1 MQCSRAF
8 FPSEKQC
15 YSQLFYFKICVLCQN
30 VCLNFGLCDSIHC
43 QFTQCYF
50 NIECQMVENTAYC
63 SHAIQQTNWVTD
75 LGSTLK
81 INVYGIPYR
90 IKPRSRKRSWKRRLL
105 EETNKAVVVR
115 RVFMQYCSFRTGF
128 PVPYSSFLFL
138 IILFLYIL
146 YECIMPG
153 LPASSIKPLQL
164 IQNTVAR

>member
-1 MQCSRAF
+1 MYTALSYNEWTGCKKLQNRQNKSTVILLLGVLSSFLTVLKNRNTIICLWIFRKHAMFTCF
-8 FPSEKQC
+8 FSSEKQC

-81 INVYGIPYR
+81 INVYGIPYK
-90 IKPRSRKRSWKRRLL
+90 IKPRSHQEQLL
-105 EETNKAVVVR
+105 
-115 RVFMQYCSFRTGF
+115 
-128 PVPYSSFLFL
+128 
-138 IILFLYIL
+138 
-146 YECIMPG
+146 
-153 LPASSIKPLQL
+153 
-164 IQNTVAR
+164 